1 MMDRVLQI
9 LGNNTAVGQLSG
21 RQPDIIKM
29 YYRLSLLLA
38 AFDADWKP
46 NEQIT
51 NNGQVVTHRNDVV
64 YHRPIIKNLITGTV
78 SV

>member
-29 YYRLSLLLA
+29 YY
-38 AFDADWKP
+38 
-46 NEQIT
+46 
-51 NNGQVVTHRNDVV
+51 GQVVTHKNDVI